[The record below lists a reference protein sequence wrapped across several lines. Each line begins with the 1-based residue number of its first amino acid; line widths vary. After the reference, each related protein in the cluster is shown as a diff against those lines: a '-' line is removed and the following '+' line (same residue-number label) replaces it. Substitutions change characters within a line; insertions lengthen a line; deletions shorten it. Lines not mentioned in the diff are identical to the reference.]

1 MDSTI
6 DHAAG
11 TTPDQVGLLGAGG
24 QAREAASYLPPGTEV
39 FWAVSRDHVDAAA
52 RDQVDI
58 TAPSPADRNAW
69 VLGAVGAPALR
80 RDLVAAWPGDR
91 FVTVVSPAAYVDPS
105 CTIGAGT
112 VVAPGAVLTVDVVV
126 GEHCQVDIGATLS
139 HDVYLASFATIGPGA
154 HLAGSVP
161 ASVVKVRD
169 GWLDAL

>member
-1 MDSTI
+1 MDSTT

-11 TTPDQVGLLGAGG
+11 TTPDRVGLLGAGG
-24 QAREAASYLPPGTEV
+24 QARKAACYLPPGTEL
-39 FWAVSRDHVDAAA
+39 FWAVSPDYLDAAA
-52 RDQVDI
+52 HDQVDI
-58 TAPSPADRNAW
+58 TAPSPADRNTW

-91 FVTVVSPAAYVDPS
+91 FVTVVSPAAYVNPS

-112 VVAPGAVLTVDVVV
+112 VIAPGAVLTVDLVV

-139 HDVYLASFATIGPGA
+139 HDLYLASLATIRPGA